1 MHRTLC
7 SWAAAAL
14 LAALTSGAG
23 AAQDD
28 VFPLADIERGQR
40 GYGLSVFQGTAPE
53 RFEFEVIGVWRNV
66 QPDVSYILAEFSGQ
80 GLEETGVIA
89 GMSGS
94 PVYIDGRLAGAVSFA
109 WPFSKKPIGGITP
122 IESMRELLEVHHG
135 PPASAA
141 LGVAPFDLATI
152 VSGGA
157 EESKL
162 IEAFARLRPE
172 PVGGAQPGVQWLAA
186 GFGRQSRRL
195 LGAGLGELTTAGS
208 GLSRVA
214 TDDLEPGSSV
224 SGVLVDG
231 DFRLAATG
239 TVTDRI
245 DDRVLAFG
253 HAFLG
258 LGPLSLPMA
267 TSEVVTVLSNQ
278 LSSFKVANLGQIVGA
293 FDFDHSAGFR
303 GEIGGVAPM
312 VPVTVGLDGRQRRQV
327 ELRVAAL
334 PQLSAAL
341 VAISVLGALEVDPEA
356 AGSQSME
363 MAVRYQLGRDGELA
377 LRQSFDGP
385 SAAID
390 MVLHLFAIT
399 GFLQQNR
406 LGEVDLESVAV
417 DVSWQSEPQLAQLLS
432 AHASRTLVR
441 PGDQLE
447 LSVELAGYR
456 GEVFRRALGVR
467 LPSDLPAGRYSLL
480 IGDGMSIDAARL
492 AVERAQ
498 PVNLRQ
504 ALDLL
509 ASLHSRNQLL
519 VLGIF
524 PGQGLAVSG
533 AVLPRLPDSVR
544 SLWGAAPTA
553 DAQPLS
559 LAITEQEGA
568 ELDVPV
574 AGLLRVDLQVEERRP
589 WSGGNQKRKKNNSNG
604 RSD

>member
-7 SWAAAAL
+7 SWVVTALVAALPGATVAAAE
-14 LAALTSGAG
+14 
-23 AAQDD
+23 D
-28 VFPLADIERGQR
+28 VFPLADVERGQR
-40 GYGLSVFQGTAPE
+40 GYGLSVFQGTEPA

-66 QPDVSYILAEFSGQ
+66 QPDTSYILAEFSGQ

-94 PVYIDGRLAGAVSFA
+94 PVYIDGRLAGAVAFA

-122 IESMRELLEVHHG
+122 IESMRELLEVHRG
-135 PPASAA
+135 PGSRASAA
-141 LGVAPFDLATI
+141 GAPIDLPTLVSATTD
-152 VSGGA
+152 
-157 EESKL
+157 ESRL
-162 IEAFARLRPE
+162 IESLARLRRQ

-186 GFGRQSRRL
+186 GFGERSRRL
-195 LGAGLGELTTAGS
+195 LSAGLGDLTTAGT
-208 GLSRVA
+208 GLSQIA
-214 TDDLEPGSSV
+214 PDDLVPGSSV

-231 DFRLAATG
+231 EFRLAVTG
-239 TVTDRI
+239 TVTDRT

-267 TSEVVTVLSNQ
+267 TSEVVAVLSNQ
-278 LSSFKVANLGQIVGA
+278 LSSFKVANLGRIVGA
-293 FDFDHSAGFR
+293 FDLDHAAGFR

-312 VPVTVGLDGRQRRQV
+312 LPVTVRLDGRDRRQV

-334 PQLSAAL
+334 PELSAAL
-341 VAISVLGALEVDPEA
+341 VAISVLGALEVDPEV
-356 AGSQSME
+356 AGSQSIA
-363 MAVRYQLGRDGELA
+363 MAVRYELGSDGELA
-377 LRQSFDGP
+377 MRQSFDGP
-385 SAAID
+385 AAALE

-406 LGEVDLESVAV
+406 LGEVDIESVAV
-417 DVSWQSEPQLAQLLS
+417 EISSRSEPQLAELLS

-441 PGDQLE
+441 PGESLE
-447 LSVELAGYR
+447 LAIDLASYR
-456 GEVFRRALGVR
+456 GDVFRRNLTVK
-467 LPSDLPAGRYSLL
+467 LPTDLPPGRFSLL
-480 IGDGMSIDAARL
+480 IGDGMNVDAARL
-492 AVERAQ
+492 AAERVQ

-519 VLGIF
+519 VLGVF
-524 PGQGLAVSG
+524 PGQGLSVSG

-553 DAQPLS
+553 DAQPLG
-559 LAITEQEGA
+559 LVIAEQEGA
-568 ELDVPV
+568 ELDMPLG
-574 AGLLRVDLQVEERRP
+574 GLLRVDLQVEERRP
-589 WSGGNQKRKKNNSNG
+589 WSGTKPKNGNNG